1 MDLQFI
7 APTFNELIL
16 LALVLA
22 LGIFAIWLTF
32 KERKTH
38 AALVELQE
46 LVTRRTDDMD
56 TQIRDFGHQQNE
68 AQTRSLVVTR
78 HLQALQEKQDDFE
91 NQIRE
96 LKLQDPSL
104 RLYQRAAELVKQGA
118 SMQEV
123 MEACDIPRA
132 EAEMLFMVHKQSSS
146 QKWFSTSV

>member
-7 APTFNELIL
+7 APTINELIL
-16 LALVLA
+16 LALVIA
-22 LGIFAIWLTF
+22 LGVFAIWLTF

-38 AALVELQE
+38 AALSELQDQ
-46 LVTRRTDDMD
+46 VTRRTDDMD

-78 HLQALQEKQDDFE
+78 HLQALQAKQDDFE

-118 SMQEV
+118 SIEEV

-132 EAEMLFMVHKQSSS
+132 EAEMLFMVHKQSPS
-146 QKWFSTSV
+146 Q

>member
-1 MDLQFI
+1 MELQFI
-7 APTFNELIL
+7 APTVIELIL
-16 LALVLA
+16 LALVVVLVIVIIG
-22 LGIFAIWLTF
+22 LMI
-32 KERKTH
+32 KVRKSN
-38 AALVELQE
+38 AALSELQS

-56 TQIRDFGHQQNE
+56 VQIRDFGHQQNE

-104 RLYQRAAELVKQGA
+104 RLYKRAAELVKQGA

-146 QKWFSTSV
+146 Q

>member
-16 LALVLA
+16 LALVIA

-146 QKWFSTSV
+146 Q

>member
-7 APTFNELIL
+7 APTINELIL
-16 LALVLA
+16 LALVIA
-22 LGIFAIWLTF
+22 LGVFTIWLTF

-146 QKWFSTSV
+146 Q